1 MHGPP
6 PRVGG
11 QEGLVGW
18 ARVAGEQVTC
28 RDNLDLGEGRKL
40 AFNKMVKPLKVVK
53 NLVGEIRNK
62 PVDAV

>member
-1 MHGPP
+1 
-6 PRVGG
+6 
-11 QEGLVGW
+11 VGW

-40 AFNKMVKPLKVVK
+40 AFNKLVKPLKVIK

-62 PVDAV
+62 PVD